1 MKVLH
6 TSDLHLQEA
15 SGERWEALQQIM
27 KICENEEVNVLVIS
41 GDLFDKNPDAEGL
54 RGPIQDMF
62 TGNGFDILLI
72 PGNHDKEVCAG
83 MYFGKNGKVLSY
95 PDNVATYE
103 DVRFIG
109 LPYKDASKE
118 EMLDTIRG
126 LRDVLSDEKTNIII
140 FHGELLDS
148 FYHRENYGNEGE
160 KRYMPVKLSYFK
172 ELPVDYVLAG
182 HFHSNFNVFKI
193 DNGGFFVYPGSP
205 VPITRR
211 ETGKR
216 KVNIFEVGDDPKPQ
230 VLDGPFY
237 QELNIKLNPIDSK
250 DPLEEIQERIKEL
263 EPNARGLFSIAI
275 YIDSNQL
282 GLSEEEFAEK
292 VRDLLSVKSADV
304 EPSLNVWDISGV
316 LQNDLFKEFM
326 EELKQTGFSKEKKRR
341 LRDVAIKAVMEAE
354 L

>member
-15 SGERWEALQQIM
+15 SGERWEALQKIM
-27 KICENEEVNVLVIS
+27 MICENEEINVLVIS

-54 RGPIQDMF
+54 RGPIQDIF

-72 PGNHDKEVCAG
+72 PGNHDKKVCAD
-83 MYFGKNGKVLSY
+83 MYFGKNGKALTN
-95 PDNVATYE
+95 PDNVANYE
-103 DVRFIG
+103 DVRFVG
-109 LPYKDASKE
+109 LPYRDATKE
-118 EMLDTIRG
+118 EMLDIIRG
-126 LRDVLSDEKTNIII
+126 LRDVLSDEKTNIVI

-148 FYHRENYGNEGE
+148 FYHREKYGNEGE
-160 KRYMPVKLSYFK
+160 KRYMPLKLSYFE

-205 VPITRR
+205 VPITRG

-216 KVNIFEVGDDPKPQ
+216 KVNIFEVGDDPTPRI
-230 VLDGPFY
+230 LDGPFY
-237 QELNIKLNPIDSK
+237 QEVNIKLNPIDNK
-250 DPLEEIQERIKEL
+250 DPLGEIQERIKEL
-263 EPNARGLFSIAI
+263 EPNARALFSVAV
-275 YIDSNQL
+275 YIDSTQL
-282 GLSEEEFAEK
+282 GLSEGEFAEK
-292 VRDLLSVKSADV
+292 VRELLSAKSADV
-304 EPSLNVWDISGV
+304 EPNLNVWDISGV

-326 EELKQTGFSKEKKRR
+326 EELEHLGFSEEKKRR

>member
-1 MKVLH
+1 
-6 TSDLHLQEA
+6 
-15 SGERWEALQQIM
+15 
-27 KICENEEVNVLVIS
+27 
-41 GDLFDKNPDAEGL
+41 
-54 RGPIQDMF
+54 
-62 TGNGFDILLI
+62 
-72 PGNHDKEVCAG
+72 
-83 MYFGKNGKVLSY
+83 
-95 PDNVATYE
+95 
-103 DVRFIG
+103 
-109 LPYKDASKE
+109 
-118 EMLDTIRG
+118 
-126 LRDVLSDEKTNIII
+126 
-140 FHGELLDS
+140 
-148 FYHRENYGNEGE
+148 
-160 KRYMPVKLSYFK
+160 MPVKLSYFK

-216 KVNIFEVGDDPKPQ
+216 KVNILVVGEDPTPQ

-263 EPNARGLFSIAI
+263 EPNARGLFSISI

-326 EELKQTGFSKEKKRR
+326 EELDQTGFSKEKKRR